1 MRRAVRSLA
10 TVDLVLVTSANA
22 AMAELAKAVPQLIL
36 LSALLKPS
44 DEAYLA
50 AHLRSREDAAH
61 VEMITIPL
69 LDGLPRREEKKRGLL
84 GVFKRGKSRDDTHGR
99 VSPRVFANEIK
110 AHLERIREA
119 QAAAEAVSKPEPIA
133 ATPEIAAERAP
144 ADPISRW
151 HSPHCRR
158 SGGAT

>member
-1 MRRAVRSLA
+1 MRSLA
-10 TVDLVLVTSANA
+10 TVDLVVVTSANA
-22 AMAELAKAVPQLIL
+22 AMAELVKAVPQLIL

-61 VEMITIPL
+61 VEMLTIPL
-69 LDGLPRREEKKRGLL
+69 LDGPPRREEKKRGLL
-84 GVFKRGKSRDDTHGR
+84 GVFKRGKVKEDTHGR

-119 QAAAEAVSKPEPIA
+119 HASNHAAGTGSGPPTTPARPRTLLTLLRVGPAQLVRIA
-133 ATPEIAAERAP
+133 R
-144 ADPISRW
+144 
-151 HSPHCRR
+151 
-158 SGGAT
+158 